1 MVINS
6 AQRQTRLPN
15 FRVGRGELLRA
26 VHAGSPV
33 SSSAA
38 VNHDVSL
45 SDDAAQLATLSFHMA
60 EGGRQAVLNGSK
72 AFRVHTQPAA
82 EAL

>member
-1 MVINS
+1 M
-6 AQRQTRLPN
+6 
-15 FRVGRGELLRA
+15 
-26 VHAGSPV
+26 

-38 VNHDVSL
+38 VNYDVSL

-60 EGGRQAVLNGSK
+60 KGGRQAVLNGSK
-72 AFRVHTQPAA
+72 AFQVHTQPAA